1 MSLHASEAFEAEATA
16 TVVGLV
22 DVHEELVAFGA
33 DEFVVDVAQVD
44 RRPWQVGLFGNV
56 I

>member
-33 DEFVVDVAQVD
+33 DKFVVDVAQVD
-44 RRPWQVGLFGNV
+44 RRPW
-56 I
+56 

>member
-16 TVVGLV
+16 TVVSLV

-33 DEFVVDVAQVD
+33 DELFVDIAQVD
-44 RRPWQVGLFGNV
+44 RRPWQVGLFGDV